1 MNGLLSSAPSQP
13 SIRLVLSAL
22 LLQFVQTTL
31 LFLSPRL
38 DASDR
43 TLIWALTPLA
53 LTLLAVSL
61 AGTARAAAH
70 RRSRRHEL

>member
-43 TLIWALTPLA
+43 TLIWALT
-53 LTLLAVSL
+53 
-61 AGTARAAAH
+61 
-70 RRSRRHEL
+70 RSR